1 MKKLRIFMM
10 ALFAIAITAVS
21 FAGTPDENRFKM
33 SLDEIETSEISVDVD
48 HVLLYL
54 NKVESSLREGVTI
67 DDAINELGDKSKD
80 FELYVAYLIQVDAQN
95 IVEEEYTETEEVI
108 DGTRTMYLKRLVCY
122 AIGIAKWTN
131 CDANCENCSGTTWA
145 GCNSYTISCY

>member
-1 MKKLRIFMM
+1 MM
-10 ALFAIAITAVS
+10 ALLTIAITTVS
-21 FAGTPDENRFKM
+21 FAGTPDESYFKM
-33 SLDEIETSEISVDVD
+33 SLDEIEASEISVDVNQ
-48 HVLLYL
+48 VIFYL
-54 NKVESSLREGVTI
+54 NTVESSLREGVAI
-67 DDAINELGDKSKD
+67 YDAINELGDKTKN

-95 IVEEEYTETEEVI
+95 IVEEEHIETEEVI
-108 DGTRTMYLKRLVCY
+108 DGTRTMYWKRLVCY